1 MTRRFYKHKLLLD
14 EGFPPRSYFPLLNE
28 RFDVK
33 HVKQDLRK
41 IGLPD
46 DQVYALAVQ
55 LKRLIVTYNDK
66 DFKPL
71 APKSKETGII
81 GVPPTTPYPT
91 VDKKLTALLTKS
103 SANALRGKYTP
114 LLQSENQPQAA

>member
-1 MTRRFYKHKLLLD
+1 MTRKFYKHKLLLD
-14 EGFPPRSYFPLLNE
+14 EGFPPRSYFPMLNH

-33 HVKQDLRK
+33 HIKSDLKQ

-46 DQVYALAVQ
+46 DKVYAFGIQ
-55 LKRLIVTYNDK
+55 LRRLIVTYNEK

-71 APKSKETGII
+71 APQSKETGVI
-81 GVPPTTPYPT
+81 GVTPTTPYAV

-103 SANALRGKYTP
+103 SENAPRGKFTV
-114 LLQSENQPQAA
+114 LLQTE